1 MKKPALRLIALTAAL
16 ACTGATQAATAPDP
30 GDYTGLPAG
39 TDLFLMYGY
48 HTTADDVYAD
58 GKKVVDKLGL
68 KLDLGLLRYVH
79 FTKWGDYLVDPQI
92 VVPFARQKVG
102 LGDSRTSGLGD
113 VIFGGTLWTIADL
126 ANGEHLGWSVFVTAP
141 TGADK
146 DEGFAVSDNRWKV
159 ELAAGYIRRLA
170 PKWSIDLI
178 PQVELYQDD
187 RRTDVKRDPMLRG
200 FAHLRYHVSDATH
213 LALSYRHAWGAKEK
227 LAGATVKSAMND
239 GTVLLTAASSLNKQ
253 WRLQLQYAHD
263 MQVENGPKTRTI
275 GAQLL
280 YAY

>member
-1 MKKPALRLIALTAAL
+1 MKSASIRSTAL
-16 ACTGATQAATAPDP
+16 AATLAFAGTAHAATAPDP

-39 TDLFLMYGY
+39 TDLLLMYGY
-48 HTTADDVYAD
+48 HATADDVYAN
-58 GKKVVDKLGL
+58 GQKVVDNLGL

-92 VVPFARQKVG
+92 VVPFARQKVS
-102 LGDSRTSGLGD
+102 LGGSRNSGIGD

-126 ANGEHLGWSVFVTAP
+126 PGGEHLGWSVFVTAP

-146 DEGFAVSDNRWKV
+146 NQGFAVSDNRWKL

-170 PKWSIDLI
+170 PRWSVDLI
-178 PQVELYQDD
+178 PQLEFYQDD
-187 RRTDVKRDPMLRG
+187 RSTDVKREPMLRG

-213 LALSYRHAWGAKEK
+213 LAVSYRHTWGAKEK
-227 LAGATVKSAMND
+227 SAGATVKTAMDD
-239 GTVLLTAASSLNKQ
+239 GTLLLTGASSLNKQ

>member
-16 ACTGATQAATAPDP
+16 ACAGATHAATAPDP

-113 VIFGGTLWTIADL
+113 VILGGTLWTIADL

-187 RRTDVKRDPMLRG
+187 RSTDVKRDPMLRG

-239 GTVLLTAASSLNKQ
+239 GTVLLTAASFLDKQ

>member
-16 ACTGATQAATAPDP
+16 ACASATHAATAPDP

-113 VIFGGTLWTIADL
+113 VILGGTLWTIADL

-146 DEGFAVSDNRWKV
+146 DEGFAISDNRWKV

-187 RRTDVKRDPMLRG
+187 RSTDVKRDPMLRG

-239 GTVLLTAASSLNKQ
+239 GTVLLTAASSLSKQ

>member
-16 ACTGATQAATAPDP
+16 ACASATHAATAPDP

-113 VIFGGTLWTIADL
+113 VILGGTLWTIADL
-126 ANGEHLGWSVFVTAP
+126 ANVEHLGWSVFVTAP

-146 DEGFAVSDNRWKV
+146 DEGFAISDNRWKV

-187 RRTDVKRDPMLRG
+187 RSTDVKRDPMLRG

-239 GTVLLTAASSLNKQ
+239 GTVLLTAASSLSKQ